1 MKTMKRNQ
9 VENVVKTK
17 RRESIGVVHTH
28 THTHTQIV

>member
-28 THTHTQIV
+28 THTHK